1 MNQHSKRREFLRV
14 IGGVGVTSL
23 LAPSYLMGARPSS
36 ASEPVGRIGGS
47 FSALPKLGAGKLD
60 TQHYLQMGGNYL
72 LAHGMGQPVRGCA
85 ATTVSLPLA
94 GTWHLW
100 VRNRDWCKGDWESP
114 GRFQVWWMANR

>member
-36 ASEPVGRIGGS
+36 VLSRSGVLVEASGFAELGGW
-47 FSALPKLGAGKLD
+47 KLD

-72 LAHGMGQPVRGCA
+72 LAHGMGQPVQDA
-85 ATTVSLPLA
+85 NTTVNLPSA

-100 VRNRDWCKGDWESP
+100 VRNRDWCKGD
-114 GRFQVWWMANR
+114 